1 MNHALK
7 KCINPSCGLTYD
19 ILNSNYQCSCGSFL
33 DIIYLQRPHKQL
45 IETFYQR
52 RNPNGNIYNES
63 GVWRFRELLN
73 FSEIDTEN
81 IDHCS
86 KILVSL
92 DGAEGRLSKPY
103 NMSKVADFVNLS
115 HECLFLQPEGYNPSG
130 SFKDNGMSTAVT
142 HAKMMNIKNLV
153 CASTGNT
160 SASAAMYASN
170 EDMECDVFIP
180 KGEIAP
186 GKLGQAFQF
195 GAQVIQ
201 VEGNFDDALVSSL
214 NYAKST
220 NGYTV
225 NSINP
230 FRIEG
235 QKTIIYRVLEHLEW
249 DPPDW
254 LVYPGGAL
262 GNTSSCGKALM
273 ELYEW
278 GWIKKIPQIV
288 VVNAEGAN
296 TLYDLYN
303 GNFENTKLEWN
314 DGKINF
320 DLINRYYQYKKE
332 KNILPKTRAT
342 AIQIGKPSN
351 IAKGLRSLF
360 YTNGIVIQVSDSEMM
375 DGMSVVGLNGFDCEL
390 ASGSVPAGIRILRQK
405 EIIKRDDIVVGI
417 LTGRQKDPSI
427 AMEYHLNTS
436 NRFSKPPKNIHQ
448 QSNLNNKLK

>member
-1 MNHALK
+1 MAHALK
-7 KCINPSCGLTYD
+7 KCINPSCGLTYG
-19 ILNSNYQCSCGSFL
+19 ILNSNYQCSCGSYL
-33 DIIYLQRPHKQL
+33 DIIYKEKPNKKL
-45 IETFYQR
+45 IENFYQR

-63 GVWRFRELLN
+63 GVWRFRELIN
-73 FSEIDTEN
+73 FPEIDTEN
-81 IDHCS
+81 IDQCS

-103 NMSKVADFVNLS
+103 NMSKVADFVS
-115 HECLFLQPEGYNPSG
+115 IAHESLFLQPEGYNPSG

-142 HAKMMNIKNLV
+142 HAKMLKLKNLV

-170 EDMECDVFIP
+170 ENMECDVFIP

-201 VEGNFDDALVSSL
+201 VDGNFDDALISSL
-214 NYAKST
+214 EYSKST

-235 QKTIIYRVLEHLEW
+235 QKTIIYRALEHLEW
-249 DPPDW
+249 NPPDW
-254 LVYPGGAL
+254 IVYPGGAL
-262 GNTSSCGKALM
+262 GNTSSCGKALL

-278 GWIKKIPQIV
+278 GWIKKIPRIV

-296 TLYDLYN
+296 TLYDLFN
-303 GNFENTKLEWN
+303 GNFKNTKLEWN
-314 DGKINF
+314 KGKPDF
-320 DLINRYYQYKKE
+320 DLLQRYYQYKKE
-332 KNILPKTRAT
+332 NNILPKTRAT

-351 IAKGLRSLF
+351 ISKGLRALW

-390 ASGSVPAGIRILRQK
+390 ASGAVPAGIRKLREQEVIK
-405 EIIKRDDIVVGI
+405 EDDIVLGI

-427 AMEYHLNTS
+427 SMEYHMNTK
-436 NRFSKPPKNIHQ
+436 NRFSNPPKNIYQ
-448 QSNLNNKLK
+448 